1 MSCTIVGA
9 LVVSCLVDPATRPT
23 PAEAARIL
31 EPYQFVYVEPAP
43 PMGPTV
49 VIFGS
54 NPTDGPFGPFPA
66 LPQAPRLDGSMLSA
80 PPWHVTAYGSRP
92 FHLSRPHAPARQH
105 VQILHPDVLPSVGP
119 KQEQAPQVSKA
130 SPRGTGW
137 PLQSFRAD
145 GSSIGVK

>member
-9 LVVSCLVDPATRPT
+9 VVVSCLVNPATRLT

-31 EPYQFVYVEPAP
+31 EPRQFVYVEPAP

-54 NPTDGPFGPFPA
+54 SPTDGPFGPFPA
-66 LPQAPRLDGSMLSA
+66 FPAAKRLDGSLLSA
-80 PPWHVTAYGSRP
+80 PPWHVTAYAGRP
-92 FHLSRPHAPARQH
+92 FHLNRPYA
-105 VQILHPDVLPSVGP
+105 QIGRADKQNTRATHHRTPDVHPLPSVGP
-119 KQEQAPQVSKA
+119 VVQAPQGSTP

-137 PLQSFRAD
+137 HAPPR
-145 GSSIGVK
+145 